1 MMDTAQLTAHLHLLH
16 SSFRHYLGRDL
27 AGLAW
32 QGASTAHALDT
43 APFVLLSHN
52 TDADPIFTYGNK
64 KALELFEM
72 EWETL
77 TQLPSRYSAEA
88 LLREERE
95 HLLQTVN
102 RQGYIDNYAGV
113 RISSSGRRFLIRQAI
128 VWNLRDAQGNYAG
141 QAAYFD
147 HWEYLPG
154 NH

>member
-16 SSFRHYLGRDL
+16 SSFHHYVGRNL
-27 AGLAW
+27 ADRPW
-32 QGASTAHALDT
+32 QGESTAHALDT

-64 KALELFEM
+64 QALELFEM

-95 HLLQTVN
+95 HLLQTVA

-113 RISSSGRRFLIRQAI
+113 RIASSGRRFLIRQAI

-147 HWEYLPG
+147 QWEYLPG

>member
-1 MMDTAQLTAHLHLLH
+1 MMTPAQLTAHLHLLH
-16 SSFRHYLGRDL
+16 SSFRHYVGRDL
-27 AGLAW
+27 AELPW
-32 QGASTAHALDT
+32 QGVNTAQALDN

-52 TDADPIFTYGNK
+52 TAADPIFTYGNR
-64 KALELFEM
+64 KALEVFEM

-77 TQLPSRYSAEA
+77 TNLPSRYSAEA
-88 LLREERE
+88 LAREERE

-128 VWNLRDAQGNYAG
+128 VWNLRDAQGHYAG

-147 HWEYLPG
+147 QWEYLPE
-154 NH
+154 NS

>member
-1 MMDTAQLTAHLHLLH
+1 MMDTAQLTAHLYLLH
-16 SSFRHYLGRDL
+16 SSFRHYVGRDL
-27 AGLAW
+27 ASLSW
-32 QGASTAHALDT
+32 QGTNTAQALDT

-52 TDADPIFTYGNK
+52 TSADPIFTYGNQT
-64 KALELFEM
+64 ALEVFEM
-72 EWETL
+72 DWETL

-88 LLREERE
+88 LAREERE

-113 RISSSGRRFLIRQAI
+113 RISSTGRRFLIRQAI
-128 VWNLRDAQGNYAG
+128 VWNLRDTQGHYAG

-147 HWEYLPG
+147 QWEYLPE

>member
-1 MMDTAQLTAHLHLLH
+1 MMDTAQLTAHLYLLH
-16 SSFRHYLGRDL
+16 SSFRHYLRRNL
-27 AGLAW
+27 ANLPW
-32 QGASTAHALDT
+32 QGESTAHALDT

-52 TDADPIFTYGNK
+52 TDADPIFTYGNQQ
-64 KALELFEM
+64 ALILFER

-128 VWNLRDAQGNYAG
+128 VWNLRDAQGSYAG

-147 HWEYLPG
+147 LWKYLPE